1 MKSFLFF
8 LVFILSVIVSYSQQD
23 TLPEVQIEANKINN
37 PSSTYKVVPLS
48 IANNNSLSEVLQSN
62 SAIYLKSYGVG
73 NLSTVSIRGANAS
86 QTQLIWN
93 GFTINSPTL
102 GQNDLSISSTS
113 LIDQASL
120 HLGASSLVNSSG
132 GLGGAIQLENK
143 TNFKNRIHL
152 SVSKELGSF
161 GIDNTIAKL
170 KLGNEKWQFFTGFAK
185 KHADNDFKYNNFLKK
200 NPELVRQENATYDQ
214 LEVAQNIY
222 YKPSLNHQLGL
233 KTNFTTTERLLPS
246 IMGVESKGEKQLDD
260 AIKSALEWSYNSGNY
275 FHQLSVGYFYDFLN
289 YIDTSVLI
297 DSRVAINSFKGYY
310 KGKYYFNDSVQLRL
324 SLTTDKIFAT
334 SSNFNSRKY
343 QVRDAGFV
351 EYYQLLRNSL
361 SYTISLRKELI
372 SEVKTPLVPA
382 ISLKWNKWK
391 KHKLFLSGAR
401 NFRAPTFND
410 LYWSPGGN
418 LDLLPENGLLAELG
432 YEYQKKKT
440 LVGVTTYY
448 SFINN
453 WIQWLPSNKGY
464 WSPVNLKEVESYGVE
479 FSVEKK
485 YKIKEVGLSL
495 VGNYN
500 FVLAQNKASI
510 IEGDAS
516 ISKQLIYVPRNTA
529 SLQINITFKCLNLN
543 YRQSYNGSVFIDATN
558 QTYMPYYAPAN
569 LRLDWKVNKP
579 NAKNDFSIGATID
592 NLYNEEYQIVANRPL
607 PGRYY
612 RLILK
617 VGLSK

>member
-8 LVFILSVIVSYSQQD
+8 LVFIVAVIVSYSQQD
-23 TLPEVQIEANKINN
+23 TLPEVEIEANKINN
-37 PSSTYKVVPLS
+37 PSSTYKLVSLS
-48 IANNNSLSEVLQSN
+48 IKNSNSLSEVLQNN

-73 NLSTVSIRGANAS
+73 NLATVSIRGANAS

-93 GFTINSPTL
+93 GFSINSPTL

-120 HLGASSLVNSSG
+120 HLGASSIVNSSG

-143 TNFKNRIHL
+143 TDFRNRVHL
-152 SVSKELGSF
+152 YASKELGSF
-161 GIDNTIAKL
+161 GIDNTIAKF
-170 KLGNEKWQFFTGFAK
+170 KLGNEKWQFFTGFAN
-185 KHADNDFKYNNFLKK
+185 KHADNNFKYTNFLKK
-200 NPELVRQENATYDQ
+200 SPELIRQENATYDQ
-214 LEVAQNIY
+214 LEIAQNIY

-275 FHQLSVGYFYDFLN
+275 FHQLSVGYFYDFLH
-289 YIDTSVLI
+289 YIDTTSLI

-310 KGKYYFNDSVQLRL
+310 KGKYYLNDSIQLRL
-324 SLTTDKIFAT
+324 SLTTDKTFAT

-343 QVRDAGFV
+343 QVRDAIFI
-351 EYYQLLRNSL
+351 EYYQLMKNSL
-361 SYTISLRKELI
+361 SYSVSLRKELI
-372 SEVKTPLVPA
+372 SEVETPLVPA

-391 KHKLFLSGAR
+391 KHKLFLSGAK

-418 LDLLPENGLLAELG
+418 PNLLPENGLLAELG
-432 YEYQKKKT
+432 YEYQASNT

-453 WIQWLPSNKGY
+453 WIQWLPSDKGY

-479 FSVEKK
+479 FSIEKK
-485 YKIKEVGLSL
+485 FKIKEIGLSL
-495 VGNYN
+495 GGDYN

-510 IEGDAS
+510 IDGDAS
-516 ISKQLIYVPRNTA
+516 ISKQLIYVPKNTA
-529 SLQINITFKCLNLN
+529 SFQMNVTFKCLSLN

-569 LRLDWKVNKP
+569 LRLDWRMNKIK
-579 NAKNDFSIGATID
+579 AKNKFSLGVNFA

-617 VGLSK
+617 VEFNK